1 MSPSHD
7 RLSARRGARGGWR
20 ARPGW
25 PGWPRPGPRLLSAP
39 AGLAR
44 RLEHAEAL
52 DRVARPL
59 AGAVTR
65 GMGAGGQADAL
76 HGVWLGQPVHPAL
89 TALPLGFWTS
99 AAVLDFVPGSQR
111 ASQVLLALGLAGALP
126 AAAAGLADWS
136 ALHRE
141 QQRVGL
147 AHAASG
153 AGASA
158 LFAASLFARAAGR
171 VTSGRLLTLG
181 GLAAVTAGSFLGRHM
196 AFGLGAG
203 ASHAEPVAHLAPL
216 GWHDLCRIYDLP
228 DGRLAR
234 RQLGYLTL
242 AVLRQGSEVMAIAD
256 QCAHL
261 GGPLHQGILTEG
273 QDGPCV
279 RCPWHG
285 STFSLTNGTVLHGP
299 ATARQPAFD
308 SRIVEGGM
316 VQVRPARPAPPARHA
331 R

>member
-7 RLSARRGARGGWR
+7 RLSARRAARA
-20 ARPGW
+20 ARLRF
-25 PGWPRPGPRLLSAP
+25 PRPGLGLLSAP

-44 RLEHAEAL
+44 RLEHAEAM

-59 AGAVTR
+59 ARAVGRGVPAGA
-65 GMGAGGQADAL
+65 QADAL

-89 TALPLGFWTS
+89 SALPLGFWTS
-99 AAVLDFVPGSQR
+99 ATVLDFVPGSER
-111 ASQVLLALGLAGALP
+111 AAQILVALGLAGAVP
-126 AAAAGLADWS
+126 AAAAGLTDWS

-147 AHAASG
+147 AHAASS
-153 AGASA
+153 ASASA
-158 LFAASLFARAAGR
+158 LFAASLLARVRGR
-171 VTSGRLLTLG
+171 GTGGRLLALG
-181 GLAAVTAGSFLGRHM
+181 GLATLMAGNFLGRHL

-216 GWHDLCRIYDLP
+216 GWHDLCRIYELP
-228 DGRLAR
+228 EGHLTHR
-234 RQLGYLTL
+234 RLGYLTL
-242 AVLRQGSEVMAIAD
+242 AVLRQGSDVLAVAD

-261 GGPLHQGILTEG
+261 GGPLHQGTLTV
-273 QDGPCV
+273 DGDEPCV
-279 RCPWHG
+279 TCPWHG
-285 STFSLTNGTVLHGP
+285 STFRLSDGAVVHGP
-299 ATARQPAFD
+299 ATAPQPAFD

-316 VQVRPARPAPPARHA
+316 VQVRPARPGPSRPARHA